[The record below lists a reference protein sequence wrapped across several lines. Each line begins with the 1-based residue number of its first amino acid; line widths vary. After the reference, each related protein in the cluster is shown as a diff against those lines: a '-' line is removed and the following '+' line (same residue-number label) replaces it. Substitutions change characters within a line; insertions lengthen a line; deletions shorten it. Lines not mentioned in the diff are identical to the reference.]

1 MDKLQQ
7 KLNYKFVKPELLKA
21 ALTHSSIS
29 SNVGKNYERLE
40 FLGDRILGVAV
51 ASMLYKSFPAEPEGN
66 LSQRFVALVCKETVA
81 DVARKVG
88 LGEFL
93 RVADEDIRD
102 NENVLCDV
110 CEAIIGAIFID
121 GGMDSAI
128 GFVNANW
135 LDLIDKKVAPPKDAK
150 TSLQEIAHIKG
161 LGVPHYEIVNR
172 SGLEHE
178 PIFTVEVKLGDGIK
192 ACGKGHNKKLAE
204 FAAATKMLE
213 LLDK

>member
-7 KLNYKFVKPELLKA
+7 KINYSFKNTDLLMA
-21 ALTHSSIS
+21 ALTHASVS
-29 SNVGKNYERLE
+29 SNIGKNYERLE

-51 ASMLYKSFPAEPEGN
+51 ASMLYKSFPSEPEGN

-81 DVARKVG
+81 DVARKIG
-88 LGEFL
+88 LGEFM
-93 RVADEDIRD
+93 RVADGEIRN

-110 CEAIIGAIFID
+110 CEAIIGAISID
-121 GGMDSAI
+121 SSIDRAI
-128 GFVNANW
+128 DFVNANW
-135 LDLIDKKVAPPKDAK
+135 IDLIDKKVAPPKDAK
-150 TSLQEIAHIKG
+150 TLLQEVAHIKG
-161 LGVPHYEIVNR
+161 LGVPHYEVVSR

-178 PIFTVEVKLGDGIK
+178 PIFTVEVKLGEGIK

-204 FAAATKMLE
+204 FAAASKMLE

>member
-7 KLNYKFVKPELLKA
+7 KLNYKFVKPQLLKA

-93 RVADEDIRD
+93 RVADDDIRD
-102 NENVLCDV
+102 NDNVLCDV

-178 PIFTVEVKLGDGIK
+178 PIFTVEVTLGDGIK